1 MPTHTMLDPAG
12 LPEPISH
19 YSNGVRAGDTVYV
32 SGQVAL
38 DAGGR
43 LVGPGDVVAQTRQT
57 LDNVKA
63 VLAAAGATLDD
74 VVKVTVYL
82 ADVDDR
88 PRVNEVRR
96 AYFGPNRPASTLV
109 EVSRLALE
117 GLLIEIEAI
126 AVVSRRA

>member
-1 MPTHTMLDPAG
+1 MLNPPG

-38 DAGGR
+38 DAAGR

-63 VLAAAGATLDD
+63 VLAAAGATLDE

-88 PRVNEVRR
+88 PRVNEVRK
-96 AYFGPNRPASTLV
+96 AYFGQNRPASTLV
-109 EVSRLALE
+109 EVSRLAIE
-117 GLLIEIEAI
+117 GLLVEIDAV
-126 AVVSRRA
+126 AVVPPRG